1 MVKPKGFV
9 HRSPTFL
16 VPETSFL
23 EDSFSMDW
31 WWGDGLGMIQ
41 AYYAYCTLY
50 YYCVCV
56 CAQSLSCVR
65 LFVTPQT
72 VACQAPHLWDSPGK
86 NTGVGCHCLLQGI
99 FLTRGLNPCLLHLL
113 HWQSYSL
120 PLSHLGNPVCYYHIV
135 ICNEI
140 LI

>member
-56 CAQSLSCVR
+56 CSVSQLCQTLCDPTNCSLPGSSSVGFSR
-65 LFVTPQT
+65 QEYWSGLPLPPPGDLPNPGIEPLSPASPALAVIFFTTEP
-72 VACQAPHLWDSPGK
+72 PGK
-86 NTGVGCHCLLQGI
+86 PFLL
-99 FLTRGLNPCLLHLL
+99 
-113 HWQSYSL
+113 
-120 PLSHLGNPVCYYHIV
+120 LSHCDM
-135 ICNEI
+135 
-140 LI
+140 

>member
-16 VPETSFL
+16 VPETRFM
-23 EDSFSMDW
+23 EDRFSMDW

-41 AYYAYCTLY
+41 AYYTYCTLY

-56 CAQSLSCVR
+56 CSVSQLC
-65 LFVTPQT
+65 QT
-72 VACQAPHLWDSPGK
+72 LCDPTNCSPPGSSSVGFSRK

-120 PLSHLGNPVCYYHIV
+120 PLSHLGNPFCYYYIV